1 MKENWTYKK
10 LADIA
15 SFINGDRSSNYPSGT
30 DFVENGIPF
39 INAGHLSEGKIDF
52 SQMNYITRPKYDSLR
67 SGKIK
72 ENDILFC
79 LRGSL
84 GKCALVPQGLEGAIA
99 SSLVIIRPE
108 CASSLYLKH
117 FLNSSIVERNI
128 QRSNNGSS
136 QPNLSAKSVMGFE
149 VPLPSISIQQSIVA
163 ELDEINNLLQ
173 LKKKELET
181 FDKLAQS
188 IFYEMFGDPVT
199 NEKGWEV
206 KKLGEIAEATIG
218 LTYKPENVSECGTI
232 VLRSG
237 NIQDSSLAFD
247 DIVRVNSKI
256 PENKYVNEGDILMC
270 TRNGSFRLVGK
281 VAVITKLQERMS
293 YGAFM
298 TIIRSNMNPYLFEY
312 FKTPAFRDHLISGK
326 TTTVNQITVK
336 MLNDVKLPVPPLSLQ
351 QVFADRNE
359 AIEQQKEQVKAS
371 INKLEALLASRMQY
385 WFD

>member
-1 MKENWTYKK
+1 MKGIDSYYYEQGGLCMREGSEYKK
-10 LADIA
+10 YVWADVLTI
-15 SFINGDRSSNYPSGT
+15 INGRNQSAVQSENGEYPIYGSGGIMGRANDYLCPEQCTIIGRKGNINKPIFVEEKFWNVDTAFGLSSNADLLLPRYLFYFCVEYNFEKHNKAVTIPSLT
-30 DFVENGIPF
+30 KADLLKI
-39 INAGHLSEGKIDF
+39 KID
-52 SQMNYITRPKYDSLR
+52 
-67 SGKIK
+67 
-72 ENDILFC
+72 
-79 LRGSL
+79 
-84 GKCALVPQGLEGAIA
+84 
-99 SSLVIIRPE
+99 
-108 CASSLYLKH
+108 
-117 FLNSSIVERNI
+117 
-128 QRSNNGSS
+128 
-136 QPNLSAKSVMGFE
+136 
-149 VPLPSISIQQSIVA
+149 LPSIELQQSIVA

-199 NEKGWEV
+199 NEKGWDV

>member
-10 LADIA
+10 LGELCSITSGFTPKAEELSSFGKFPYFKVADMNSLGNEVFLSLTDAYLCESKKFHPKGSVVFPKNGATIA
-15 SFINGDRSSNYPSGT
+15 TNKKRILKQDSIVDLNTAVACFNNKIIDVKYSYYWFMN
-30 DFVENGIPF
+30 
-39 INAGHLSEGKIDF
+39 IDF
-52 SQMNYITRPKYDSLR
+52 KDYMRGGALPTLDIKSL
-67 SGKIK
+67 
-72 ENDILFC
+72 
-79 LRGSL
+79 
-84 GKCALVPQGLEGAIA
+84 
-99 SSLVIIRPE
+99 
-108 CASSLYLKH
+108 
-117 FLNSSIVERNI
+117 
-128 QRSNNGSS
+128 
-136 QPNLSAKSVMGFE
+136 KSTLI
-149 VPLPSISIQQSIVA
+149 PLPPLSIQQSIVA

-336 MLNDVKLPVPPLSLQ
+336 MLNDVKLPVPSLSLQ